1 MVDWKDGAAAP
12 NYFTAAPNT
21 KTVGAKTAAFL
32 KDLGVDYK
40 KIHCIGH
47 SLGAHVNIILLFE
60 CYFNYLKCKKF
71 RSRVGSLAKISNWE
85 ESPVWTRLVI
95 IGFHLYII
103 KLKYFIPKNK

>member
-47 SLGAHVNIILLFE
+47 SLGAHVNIIFT
-60 CYFNYLKCKKF
+60 
-71 RSRVGSLAKISNWE
+71 I
-85 ESPVWTRLVI
+85 
-95 IGFHLYII
+95 
-103 KLKYFIPKNK
+103 